1 LLELKR
7 ELRGNKNPSNKVI
20 MEILSERYGWLP
32 SQIRNERLDDIIDY
46 VDIIKVK
53 NIIEKEQSKKLRR

>member
-1 LLELKR
+1 
-7 ELRGNKNPSNKVI
+7 

-32 SQIRNERLDDIIDY
+32 SQIRNERLEDIIDY
-46 VDIIKVK
+46 VDIIEVK